1 LSILSFCR
9 VLIRRLEKEVQGGK
23 PEVNIAMTCPFSK
36 KACTDCVLYR
46 GRHHYLSLSKPH
58 GVVAIRPKKLA
69 RSGLPSLSDD
79 FELLEKS
86 SEPWSGQYGDV
97 RNEPKIRLK
106 VIDVENR
113 GERICSLS
121 EARKWD
127 WTNPRIWRVI
137 DGRQI
142 KSSEDLID
150 ILCHKAEAGAEEAEL
165 YEAPRFFF
173 LAGG

>member
-1 LSILSFCR
+1 MVSQFFPFA
-9 VLIRRLEKEVQGGK
+9 KVQKQARGGK
-23 PEVNIAMTCPFSK
+23 RMANIAMTCPFSK
-36 KACTDCVLYR
+36 KVCTDCVLYR
-46 GRHHYLSLSKPH
+46 GRHHYLTFSKAH
-58 GVVAIRPKKLA
+58 QVVPIARKKPA
-69 RSGLPSLSDD
+69 RSDLRFLSDD
-79 FELLEKS
+79 FELLKES
-86 SEPWSGQYGDV
+86 SEPWAGKYGQAST
-97 RNEPKIRLK
+97 EPKIRLK

-113 GERICSLS
+113 GTRYCSLS

-127 WTNPRIWRVI
+127 WTDSTVWRII

-142 KSSEDLID
+142 KSLDSLIE